1 MICATCGA
9 ENRDSAVSCHMCG
22 MLLPEPV
29 SAESEAASRA
39 AAQAAVNAAAQSA
52 KRSPRRINAAMDA
65 NRGPSSRPAPRAD
78 FYQKTEFF
86 GEQPRSSHEQP
97 RSSHRHIFAGVT
109 SPRTRTLSEEVNES
123 AIMIVLAL
131 VFFGILG
138 VSGLGVYLNLPD
150 TEAGYIRKQFL
161 AYWNGLGARPEPVP
175 AALVGDPAAAP
186 LPYAPPQQMPVSAP
200 PAPTASPYPAQTMA
214 ALDKAIAP
222 SEPATTE
229 PAVETAPA
237 MPDSEI
243 TPIRRPEKP
252 SRHARRTHSANGG
265 MHTVSFKR
273 FFGPEVE
280 RRTYSS
286 ESMKLRAQWLWDSEA
301 KILEPD
307 GSINTK
313 YTLKP
318 ASFSPIPGH

>member
-1 MICATCGA
+1 MICTTCGA
-9 ENRDSAVSCHMCG
+9 ENLDSGVSCHTCG

-29 SAESEAASRA
+29 SAEFESASRA

-52 KRSPRRINAAMDA
+52 KRNPRRLNASPAASPAASPRQASRID
-65 NRGPSSRPAPRAD
+65 S
-78 FYQKTEFF
+78 YQQTEFF
-86 GEQPRSSHEQP
+86 GEHARHSH
-97 RSSHRHIFAGVT
+97 SYHDYASVT
-109 SPRTRTLSEEVNES
+109 LPRTRTLSEEVNES

-150 TEAGYIRKQFL
+150 TEAGNIRKQFV
-161 AYWNGLGARPEPVP
+161 AYWNGLNTRSEPVP
-175 AALVGDPAAAP
+175 AALVGDPAATP
-186 LPYAPPQQMPVSAP
+186 LPYTPPQQMPVSAP

-222 SEPATTE
+222 SEPVTPE

-237 MPDSEI
+237 VPDSEI
-243 TPIRRPEKP
+243 TPIRRPEKS
-252 SRHARRTHSANGG
+252 SRHARRTPSADSET
-265 MHTVSFKR
+265 HTVSFKR

-286 ESMKLRAQWLWDSEA
+286 ESMKLRAQWLWDTEA

-313 YTLKP
+313 YALKP